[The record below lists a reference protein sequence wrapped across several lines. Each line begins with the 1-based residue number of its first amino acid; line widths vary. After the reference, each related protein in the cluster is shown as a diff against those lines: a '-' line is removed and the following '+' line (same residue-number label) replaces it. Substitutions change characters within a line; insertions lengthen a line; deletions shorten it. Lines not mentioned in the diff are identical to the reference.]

1 MAIYKMFMVRPTEAW
16 YQLSKEAQDELMG
29 KVDAALTKVG
39 GKRNVLCDSSWA
51 SEEWTGFGVEEFP
64 SIEALQEHTKLLTE
78 LNWYRYIVS
87 TTLLGTEWQSS

>member
-1 MAIYKMFMVRPTEAW
+1 MVRSTEAW

-29 KVDAALTKVG
+29 RVNAALTEVG
-39 GKRNVLCDSSWA
+39 GKRIVLCDSSWA

-64 SIEALQEHTKLLTE
+64 TLEALQEHTKLLTD

-87 TTLLGTEWQSS
+87 STLLGTEWQLS